1 MTPEQLRLLFSS
13 SSQTAPAATYL
24 TAAAVLAPL
33 FLRDRALQVLF
44 TQRTNEVRDH
54 QGQISFPGGIHAPQD
69 NSFQATALREAWE
82 EIGLDPKVVEVLGA
96 LAPVSTS
103 TGYQIYSFVG
113 LIPYPYNFQ
122 INQREV
128 ARLIILPV
136 MPLLEQERWS
146 TRPYEWQGQTK
157 LAFFCQYQDITVW
170 GATARILIQILAR
183 LDPDFHPGP
192 A

>member
-1 MTPEQLRLLFSS
+1 MTPEQLRLLLSS
-13 SSQTAPAATYL
+13 PSLTVPVAADL

-33 FLRDRALQVLF
+33 FFQDGALQVLF

-54 QGQISFPGGIHAPQD
+54 QGQISFPGGIQAPED
-69 NSFQATALREAWE
+69 KSFLDTALREAGE

-96 LAPVSTS
+96 LAPISTV

-113 LIPYPYNFQ
+113 LIPYPYDFQ

-136 MPLLEQERWS
+136 MPLLEPERWS

-183 LDPDFHPGP
+183 LDPKFHPGP